1 MLVNSKLKVTYR
13 LHLANRSSGMY
24 CSLLQCKSM
33 ISSIGELP
41 RLSGNVTSRLLLT
54 SINLSFFRL
63 ANRLDM
69 KRDYTTSTAGDAVVL
84 TFWVKKKFCFC

>member
-1 MLVNSKLKVTYR
+1 MSERVVADIEKLQSAEDILLITEIKNNTHR
-13 LHLANRSSGMY
+13 LHLANRSSGMC

-63 ANRLDM
+63 TNILVMREGL
-69 KRDYTTSTAGDAVVL
+69 
-84 TFWVKKKFCFC
+84 